1 MSILNVG
8 EVQANFIKSTTGNT
22 ALAIDSSGRV
32 SLPNQPFV
40 FVTQSSDTSF
50 TSTQK
55 FPYNSV
61 VDSRGLTWNTSNN
74 NFTVPITGVYTFS
87 MVARLQI
94 TNAGYMYFKI
104 IVNNADIYNN
114 LNLIYLQNPYGVISN
129 GFQTCNATVSVKL
142 TQNDTVHVSLTHNGT
157 SPASTLASQCLM
169 SIIFNG

>member
-8 EVQANFIKSTTGNT
+8 EVQTNFIKSTTGTT
-22 ALAIDSSGRV
+22 ALTIDSSGRV
-32 SLPNQPFV
+32 AIPNQPFV

-50 TSTQK
+50 TNGGK

-87 MVARLQI
+87 MVARLAI

-104 IVNNADIYNN
+104 KVNDADIYNI
-114 LNLIYLQNPYGVISN
+114 LNLLYLQNPYTLG

-142 TQNDTVHVSLTHNGT
+142 TQNDTVHVTLTHSGT

>member
-8 EVQANFIKSTTGNT
+8 EVQTNLVKSTTGTT
-22 ALAIDSSGRV
+22 ALTIDSSGRV
-32 SLPNQPFV
+32 AIPNQPFV
-40 FVTQSSDTSF
+40 FVTQSSNTSF
-50 TSTQK
+50 TNGEK

-87 MVARLQI
+87 MVARLEI
-94 TNAGYMYFKI
+94 ADAGYMFFKI
-104 IVNNADIYNN
+104 KVNNVDIYNN
-114 LNLIYLQNPYGVISN
+114 LNLIYLQNPYTLG

-142 TQNDTVHVSLTHNGT
+142 TQNDTVHVALSHNGT
-157 SPASTLASQCLM
+157 SPSSTFAPQCLM

>member
-8 EVQANFIKSTTGNT
+8 EVQANFIKSTTGTT

-50 TSTQK
+50 TNGEK

-87 MVARLQI
+87 MVARLEI
-94 TNAGYMYFKI
+94 ADAGYMFFKI
-104 IVNNADIYNN
+104 KVNNVDIYNI
-114 LNLIYLQNPYGVISN
+114 LNLIYLQNPYTLG

-142 TQNDTVHVSLTHNGT
+142 TQNDTVHVTLSHSGT
-157 SPASTLASQCLM
+157 SPASTYAPQCLM